1 MYFVGLGVLLLVL
14 RLAGLAPVAGWPW
27 WLVLAPFGL
36 AVAWW
41 GWADSSGYTKRRAMQ
56 AMDARREARRRQ
68 QMEAL
73 GTGTPKRRR

>member
-1 MYFVGLGVLLLVL
+1 MYCVGLGVLLLVL
-14 RLAGLAPVAGWPW
+14 KLAELGPVGGWPW

-73 GTGTPKRRR
+73 GTGTSKRRR